1 MEERLSQC
9 LESLKDRP
17 GLLAAS
23 SDPLLE
29 ALETKGYFNAA
40 SFLSQQLLQQERC
53 SFSRATQR
61 KLTHYSKVEE
71 GQPAPLF
78 SLKHPAAIR
87 LHFPENSVNQILEHA
102 PKTLVLF
109 WSSSCSHC
117 QSELPRLADLQSQ
130 LEGQHIALLSISLD
144 TDKGMYLDTARQYAW
159 PHYSDFLGWESPVAQ
174 AFEVFATPSFFLIE
188 QGGRLEKE
196 FLSVA
201 QLKAYLGL

>member
-1 MEERLSQC
+1 MEERLSQW

-29 ALETKGYFNAA
+29 ALETKGYFKAA

-78 SLKHPAAIR
+78 L
-87 LHFPENSVNQILEHA
+87 
-102 PKTLVLF
+102 
-109 WSSSCSHC
+109 
-117 QSELPRLADLQSQ
+117 
-130 LEGQHIALLSISLD
+130 
-144 TDKGMYLDTARQYAW
+144 
-159 PHYSDFLGWESPVAQ
+159 
-174 AFEVFATPSFFLIE
+174 
-188 QGGRLEKE
+188 
-196 FLSVA
+196 
-201 QLKAYLGL
+201 